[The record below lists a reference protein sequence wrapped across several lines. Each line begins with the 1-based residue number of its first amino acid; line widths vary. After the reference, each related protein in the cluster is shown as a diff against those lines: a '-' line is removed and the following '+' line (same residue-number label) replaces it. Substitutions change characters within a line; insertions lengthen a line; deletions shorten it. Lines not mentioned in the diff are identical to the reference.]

1 MPKFAYISCPY
12 AAPTVQARRANL
24 ARARE
29 LARWAEGQGY
39 AVVSW
44 WAGLDP
50 EQPASDTD
58 PSAREA
64 AMKRALDLLALVAAA
79 DGDLI
84 MPAGVE
90 PTAGMYEEMTLWR
103 VASERHVIRVTPEEV
118 GR

>member
-1 MPKFAYISCPY
+1 MPKFCYISCPY
-12 AAPTVQARRANL
+12 AAPTVQARRAHL

-44 WAGLDP
+44 WASLDP
-50 EQPASDTD
+50 EQPSDAD
-58 PSAREA
+58 PAVREA
-64 AMKRALDLLALVAAA
+64 AMRRDLDLLALVAAA

-90 PTAGMYEEMTLWR
+90 PTAGMYEELTLWR
-103 VASERHVIRVTPEEV
+103 VASERPVIRVTPEEV

>member
-1 MPKFAYISCPY
+1 MSKYCYISCPY
-12 AAPTVQARRANL
+12 AAPTAQARRAHL

-44 WAGLDP
+44 WAGIDP
-50 EQPASDTD
+50 EQPASDAD
-58 PSAREA
+58 PTVREA
-64 AMKRALDLLALVAAA
+64 VMRRALDLLALVAAA

-84 MPAGVE
+84 MPAGIE
-90 PTAGMYEEMTLWR
+90 PTAGMYLEMTLWR
-103 VASERHVIRVTPEEV
+103 TASERPVIRVMPEEV